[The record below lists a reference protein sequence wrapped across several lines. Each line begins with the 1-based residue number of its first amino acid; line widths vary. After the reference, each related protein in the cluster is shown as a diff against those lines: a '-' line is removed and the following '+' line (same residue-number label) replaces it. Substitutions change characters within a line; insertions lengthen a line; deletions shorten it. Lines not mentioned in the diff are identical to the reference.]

1 VQLIMLLTL
10 LAASAQSSQTTT
22 TIFTT
27 FENVLREVLLGIARA
42 IPKIL
47 LSILI
52 IVISLVVIKYIN
64 KLITFVIEKTRFEEY
79 VRKHLSTSI
88 PLTKLFIMIADI
100 GIILVAIAGVLNI
113 VAPELVPVY
122 RQGLE
127 YFSRLV
133 SVILLSLVS
142 VIGLNAI
149 ISLIK
154 IEEKIRSFI
163 VLIVFLLIF
172 AFLVDLTALS
182 NTVKAAIVSG
192 ISIGIGIAIGA
203 FAIWFLFGEY
213 VERLVKSREE
223 ETKNRSDQK

>member
-1 VQLIMLLTL
+1 MTNITITTVQ
-10 LAASAQSSQTTT
+10 
-22 TIFTT
+22 T
-27 FENVLREVLLGIARA
+27 FENVLREVFLGIARA

-47 LSILI
+47 ISILI
-52 IVISLVVIKYIN
+52 IVISLIVIKYIN
-64 KLITFVIEKTRFEEY
+64 KLIMFVMEKTRFEDY
-79 VRKHLSTSI
+79 VKKHLGSSI
-88 PLTKLFIMIADI
+88 PITKLFIIIADI
-100 GIILVAIAGVLNI
+100 GIILVAIAGILNI
-113 VAPELVPVY
+113 VAPDLIPVY

-182 NTVKAAIVSG
+182 NTVKAAIVNG

-213 VERLVKSREE
+213 IERLVKKREE
-223 ETKNRSDQK
+223 VGRSEEKR

>member
-1 VQLIMLLTL
+1 MLLA
-10 LAASAQSSQTTT
+10 LAASTAQSSATVST
-22 TIFTT
+22 FLET
-27 FENVLREVLLGIARA
+27 FESVLRDVFLGIARA
-42 IPKIL
+42 VPKIL

-64 KLITFVIEKTRFEEY
+64 KLITFVVEKTRFEEY
-79 VRKHLSTSI
+79 VRKHLSANI
-88 PLTKLFIMIADI
+88 PLTKLFILIADI
-100 GIILVAIAGVLNI
+100 GIVLVAIAGILNI

-213 VERLVKSREE
+213 VERLVKSKEE
-223 ETKNRSDQK
+223 EAKSRSGKQ

>member
-1 VQLIMLLTL
+1 MYDTV
-10 LAASAQSSQTTT
+10 
-22 TIFTT
+22 TIIET
-27 FENVLREVLLGIARA
+27 FENVLREVLLGLARA

-52 IVISLVVIKYIN
+52 IVISIIVIKYIN
-64 KLITFVIEKTRFEEY
+64 KLITFVIEKTKFEDY
-79 VRKHLSTSI
+79 VRRHLSTSI
-88 PLTKLFIMIADI
+88 PITKLFIIIADI
-100 GIILVAIAGVLNI
+100 GIILVAIAGILNI
-113 VAPELVPVY
+113 VAPDLVPVY

-149 ISLIK
+149 IGLIK

-182 NTVKAAIVSG
+182 NTVKAAIVNG

-203 FAIWFLFGEY
+203 FAVWFLFSEY
-213 VERLVKSREE
+213 IERLVKRHEEKYKRE
-223 ETKNRSDQK
+223 SDKK

>member
-1 VQLIMLLTL
+1 MTNITITTVQ
-10 LAASAQSSQTTT
+10 
-22 TIFTT
+22 T
-27 FENVLREVLLGIARA
+27 FENVLREVFLGIARA

-47 LSILI
+47 ISILI
-52 IVISLVVIKYIN
+52 IVISLIVIKYIN
-64 KLITFVIEKTRFEEY
+64 KLITFVMEKTKFEDY
-79 VRKHLSTSI
+79 VKKHLGSSI
-88 PLTKLFIMIADI
+88 PITKLFIIIADI
-100 GIILVAIAGVLNI
+100 GIILVAIAGILNI
-113 VAPELVPVY
+113 VAPDLIPVY

-163 VLIVFLLIF
+163 VLIVLLLIF

-182 NTVKAAIVSG
+182 NTVKAAIVNG

-213 VERLVKSREE
+213 IERLVKKREE
-223 ETKNRSDQK
+223 VGRSEEKR

>member
-1 VQLIMLLTL
+1 MTNITITTVQ
-10 LAASAQSSQTTT
+10 
-22 TIFTT
+22 T
-27 FENVLREVLLGIARA
+27 FENVLREVFLGIARA

-47 LSILI
+47 ISILI
-52 IVISLVVIKYIN
+52 IVISLIVIKYIN
-64 KLITFVIEKTRFEEY
+64 KLITFVMEKTKFEDY
-79 VRKHLSTSI
+79 VKKHLGSSI
-88 PLTKLFIMIADI
+88 PITKLFIIIADI
-100 GIILVAIAGVLNI
+100 GIILVAIAGILNI
-113 VAPELVPVY
+113 VAPDLIPVY

-182 NTVKAAIVSG
+182 NTVKAAIVNG

-213 VERLVKSREE
+213 IERLVKKREE
-223 ETKNRSDQK
+223 VGRSEEKR